1 MRYHIESMGLQTDG
15 DVEDFVAEQSQEVS
29 AVGTEVAQIF
39 DFDIDF

>member
-1 MRYHIESMGLQTDG
+1 MGLQMEG
-15 DVEDFVAEQSQEVS
+15 DMENFVAEQNQDVS